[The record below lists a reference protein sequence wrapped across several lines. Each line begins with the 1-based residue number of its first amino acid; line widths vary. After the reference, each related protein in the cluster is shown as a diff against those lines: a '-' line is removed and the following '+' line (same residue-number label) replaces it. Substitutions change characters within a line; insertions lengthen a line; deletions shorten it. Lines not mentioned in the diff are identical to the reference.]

1 MLRITVCGDGPIA
14 HSIALMTTYLGH
26 FVRVLTVSPAS
37 WSQRLR
43 GVLPDGSRIE
53 GPLELVS
60 ESPADCIPESDVI
73 MVCVPHSEIR
83 LMLESIA
90 PYLTSRTVVGGIP
103 GFGGFG
109 IWARQLLPPSTCIFG
124 LQRIPF
130 VVGAFSLGRS
140 VRISGI
146 RRQTYVGAM
155 PAARSLAMSEL
166 ISKMLAVRSVPVSH
180 YINIEL
186 SPSNSIVNPA
196 RIYALFGLTEGPVRG
211 KEFFTDWDQAASE
224 TLLQLDAELQS
235 ARRLIP
241 RDTSFIAPILLQYDA
256 NDAYTLTLR
265 FRRLKTLAG
274 RLVPFHNSDG
284 PGEQLAQSSYITED
298 VDFGL
303 AAIRGILRLAGS
315 STPMADQ
322 ILKWRSTIGPSIVSL
337 SSLPGAT
344 LAASFVSID
353 ALVEAL
359 D

>member
-1 MLRITVCGDGPIA
+1 
-14 HSIALMTTYLGH
+14 
-26 FVRVLTVSPAS
+26 
-37 WSQRLR
+37 
-43 GVLPDGSRIE
+43 
-53 GPLELVS
+53 
-60 ESPADCIPESDVI
+60 
-73 MVCVPHSEIR
+73 MVCVLHSEVR
-83 LMLESIA
+83 RVLESIA
-90 PYLTSRTVVGGIP
+90 PYLTSRTLVGGIP

-109 IWARQLLPPSTCIFG
+109 ILARQLLPAGTCIFG

-130 VVGAFSLGRS
+130 VIGAFSRGRS

-146 RRQTYVGAM
+146 RRQTYVAAM
-155 PAARSLAMSEL
+155 PAARSLAISEL
-166 ISKMLAVRSVPVSH
+166 ISKILAVRSVPVSH

-196 RIYALFGLTEGPVRG
+196 RIYASFGLTESPVRG
-211 KEFFTDWDQAASE
+211 QEFFTGWDQTASA
-224 TLLQLDAELQS
+224 TLLELDAELQS

-265 FRRLKTLAG
+265 FRGLKTLSG

-284 PGEQLAQSSYITED
+284 QGNLLAQSSYIIED

-322 ILKWRSTIGPSIVSL
+322 ILKWRSTISPTRVSL
-337 SSLPGAT
+337 SSLPGAR